1 MSRKFFS
8 EIGLVNSHFH
18 FIWLK
23 KIFQWQIRRYWIG
36 GFSIVG
42 VSIAIRIVF
51 TASTKN
57 LIKGIDNLL
66 LIRLTIEFYKE
77 YCSVFGTNK
86 GIFCNIC
93 NKIWIRNTMI
103 KCACRLNL
111 VFDEYFSLLQLWIWW
126 AFLLRWRF
134 PGFCRLS
141 TASCGFRTEWPSR
154 RRASLYNVNFKAFPG
169 C

>member
-23 KIFQWQIRRYWIG
+23 KIFQWYVRRYWIAR
-36 GFSIVG
+36 FIVC
-42 VSIAIRIVF
+42 IAIWIVS

-57 LIKGIDNLL
+57 LIEGIDSLL
-66 LIRLTIEFYKE
+66 LIRLTIEFYQE

-93 NKIWIRNTMI
+93 NKIGIWNAVI
-103 KCACRLNL
+103 KCASRLNL
-111 VFDEYFSLLQLWIWW
+111 VFDEYFSLIQLWIWMTYYNIGS
-126 AFLLRWRF
+126 LL
-134 PGFCRLS
+134 LI
-141 TASCGFRTEWPSR
+141 
-154 RRASLYNVNFKAFPG
+154 Y
-169 C
+169 